1 MPKTKKRYLI
11 LFNVMNKTERVY
23 KPESF
28 GVLRDSYFVKPT
40 VSEGLEIGLHD
51 VCAICKV
58 GIDGIGLYA
67 YDFKFFRNGLTPNN
81 ELTKNAKELISVI
94 KNGPAKTLVTASR
107 ASVDP
112 DGTVGDCVL
121 LYLFFTDEPSF
132 DLNQ

>member
-11 LFNVMNKTERVY
+11 YFNVRNKNERVY

-28 GVLRDSYFVKPT
+28 KELRPTYFVKPT
-40 VSEGLEIGLHD
+40 VPESFSARLDD

-58 GIDGIGLYA
+58 DMDEIGLYA
-67 YDFKFFRNGLTPNN
+67 YDFRFLRNGLTPKN
-81 ELTKNAKELISVI
+81 EITALAKDIIKLIRNSV
-94 KNGPAKTLVTASR
+94 NMTLATAST

-112 DGTVGDCVL
+112 DGTVSDCIL
-121 LYLFFTDEPSF
+121 HYLFFTSEPSF